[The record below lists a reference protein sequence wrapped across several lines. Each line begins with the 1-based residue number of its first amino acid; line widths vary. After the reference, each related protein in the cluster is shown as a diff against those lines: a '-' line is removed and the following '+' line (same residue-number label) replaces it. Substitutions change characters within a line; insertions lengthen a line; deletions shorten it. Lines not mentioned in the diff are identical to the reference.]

1 MGKIFKQLAR
11 HWAACLA
18 VVALLF
24 VQAYCDLSL
33 PDYTSK
39 IVDTGIQQGGIESP
53 LPETVR
59 QSTLDALSLLMSEE
73 DADAL
78 QNAYGYYLQDDGVLK
93 LRSDLTDAERT
104 ALEEAVTTPDIV
116 LYMAAAQNANAPAG
130 QNAAAMAP
138 LSGYQSE
145 DETAGAEAE
154 TMTAAPTAEDLDAV
168 CGQFTALAQMPGF
181 SREMIQQQLASAMEQ
196 VDETTLSSMASQAT
210 LLVSLEYEAQGVSHD
225 VQMAYLFR
233 VGGQMLALTLLMV
246 VVAILVGLIASRVSA
261 SIGREL
267 RRETF
272 SSVIHFSNAEIEN
285 FSTAS
290 LITRTTNDIQQVQFT
305 CVILLRMVAYAPILG
320 IGGVMHVTQG
330 NTGLAWIIVLDVA
343 ALLLLI
349 TVLMSV
355 AMPKFKIMQ
364 TLVDKLNLV
373 SREILT
379 GVMPVRA
386 FSRESFE
393 EKRFDAASRELMG
406 TQLFTNRAMVAMMP
420 FMTLIMNGT
429 SLLIVWFGGKAMDA
443 GTMQVGEMI
452 AFITYTMQIVMSF
465 LMLAMVAVMLPR
477 AGVAADRIDEV
488 IRTKATI
495 HDPDEADAKAAK
507 EHKNWQGVV
516 EFHDVSFRFPGADSD
531 ALEHISF
538 TAKPGET
545 TAIIGSTGCGKSTLL
560 NLIPRFYD
568 VTGGSVT
575 VDGIDV
581 RQMPQAQLHDLLGYV
596 PQKGVLFSGTIESN
610 LKFGGAQITN
620 AGMKKAAS
628 IAQATEFIDAK
639 PEGYASP
646 IAQGGSNVSGGQ
658 KQRLSIA
665 RAIAKEPKIYLFDDS
680 FSALDYKTDVTLRR
694 ALKEETDNAT
704 VIIVAQRI
712 STVLHAN
719 QILVLD
725 DGRLVGKGTHAQL
738 MANCPEYQEIARSQL
753 SQKELN
759 LQDLNTGKEDE

>member
-78 QNAYGYYLQDDGVLK
+78 QNAYGYYLQDNGVLK
-93 LRSDLTDAERT
+93 LRSDLTDAECT

-116 LYMAAAQNANAPAG
+116 LYMAAAQNANATA
-130 QNAAAMAP
+130 
-138 LSGYQSE
+138 E
-145 DETAGAEAE
+145 DEAEA
-154 TMTAAPTAEDLDAV
+154 MTAAPAAEDLDAV
-168 CGQFTALAQMPGF
+168 CAQFAAMAQMPGF
-181 SREMIQQQLASAMEQ
+181 SREMIQQQLVSAMEQ

-349 TVLMSV
+349 TVLMSI
-355 AMPKFKIMQ
+355 AMPRFKIMQ

-443 GTMQVGEMI
+443 GNMQVGEMI

-488 IRTKATI
+488 CRTKASI
-495 HDPDEADAKAAK
+495 HDPDAATAKPALEK
-507 EHKNWQGVV
+507 KDWDGVV
-516 EFHDVSFRFPGADSD
+516 RFEDVSFRFPGADSD

-538 TAKPGET
+538 TANPGET
-545 TAIIGSTGCGKSTLL
+545 TAIIGSTGCGKSSLL

-568 VTGGSVT
+568 VTGGRVT
-575 VDGIDV
+575 IDGIDV
-581 RQMPQAQLHDLLGYV
+581 REMPQEQLHSLLGYV

-610 LKFGGAQITN
+610 LKFGGAQITD

-665 RAIAKEPKIYLFDDS
+665 RAIAKDPKIYLFDDS

-738 MANCPEYQEIARSQL
+738 MATCPEYQEIARSQL